1 MHAMTTAQLSNHSG
15 AEKSKHRAF
24 GHILVIPLV
33 AVAVLAAEAAWVAG
47 AARVRTHLFIL
58 LSAGVV
64 QEHQRGAS
72 MATAMSDCSHK
83 DFR

>member
-47 AARVRTHLFIL
+47 AARCTDSSFYSLERGSCPGTSARRVDGDSNVGL
-58 LSAGVV
+58 L
-64 QEHQRGAS
+64 
-72 MATAMSDCSHK
+72 T
-83 DFR
+83 